1 MEPFSFFIIIALLAF
16 RWAWFV
22 RESMNLNPGAGGL
35 RRFGKSLIS

>member
-22 RESMNLNPGAGGL
+22 RESKKASIGL
-35 RRFGKSLIS
+35 VAIVIPSVGV